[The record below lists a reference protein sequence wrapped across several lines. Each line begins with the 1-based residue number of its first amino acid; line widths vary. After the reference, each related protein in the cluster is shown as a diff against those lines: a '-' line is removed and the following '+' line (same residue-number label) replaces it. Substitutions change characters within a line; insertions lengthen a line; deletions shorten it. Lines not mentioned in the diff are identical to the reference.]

1 MDVKEIVC
9 EGMDYIQLA
18 QYSVQWLALVNMV
31 KNLGGEGFIKV
42 SDCQVFKKD
51 SALWSQL

>member
-51 SALWSQL
+51 SHL